1 VTISW
6 RYLSTD
12 KANTAFNIYSN
23 GKRLNPSPLV
33 SSTFFRYPAKDKTT
47 KYSVVP
53 VIDGKETKEGKA
65 DYTLFKESSKPYIS
79 IPLNRPADVQ
89 IDGRMCQYSAN
100 DASVGDVDGDG
111 EYEIILKW
119 DCMGH
124 DNSHEGVT
132 GNVLLDCYK
141 LNGKQLWRIDLGRN
155 IRAGAHYTQFMVF
168 DFDGDGKAEL
178 MMKTADGTKDGKGN
192 YIRRERSYGSFKRSF
207 DITDVD
213 ENAISA
219 EYKNGI
225 LIIDLPKRKPEQPV
239 SKRLEIK

>member
-1 VTISW
+1 MKGLTLSTLSLLVCAGLSAQPNYDYSTIQREKLGRGVVCIRDNDSVTISW

-111 EYEIILKW
+111 TIAIGDVTALIDLMLEGEIDRAAYCDINL
-119 DCMGH
+119 D
-124 DNSHEGVT
+124 
-132 GNVLLDCYK
+132 GNVTIADVTALIDQLL
-141 LNGKQLWRIDLGRN
+141 
-155 IRAGAHYTQFMVF
+155 
-168 DFDGDGKAEL
+168 
-178 MMKTADGTKDGKGN
+178 GN
-192 YIRRERSYGSFKRSF
+192 S
-207 DITDVD
+207 
-213 ENAISA
+213 
-219 EYKNGI
+219 
-225 LIIDLPKRKPEQPV
+225 
-239 SKRLEIK
+239 